1 MRKEEAMTYRVVRLH
16 SDYRHPDH
24 GRVVRRGL
32 TLEQAHD
39 HCSREESR
47 ETGPDGLVWIDGF
60 EPDEQSSF
68 QLDASDLGVVTNA
81 LYQQVWAGVSDPGWN
96 CDQEDYARARALL
109 TRLDPESI
117 DEIDQQQKGNSNG

>member
-1 MRKEEAMTYRVVRLH
+1 MPYRIVRLH

-24 GRVVRRGL
+24 GRVVRHGL

-60 EPDEQSSF
+60 EPDHPELVTAGSPQSTSI
-68 QLDASDLGVVTNA
+68 TN
-81 LYQQVWAGVSDPGWN
+81 N
-96 CDQEDYARARALL
+96 
-109 TRLDPESI
+109 T
-117 DEIDQQQKGNSNG
+117 KGINHG